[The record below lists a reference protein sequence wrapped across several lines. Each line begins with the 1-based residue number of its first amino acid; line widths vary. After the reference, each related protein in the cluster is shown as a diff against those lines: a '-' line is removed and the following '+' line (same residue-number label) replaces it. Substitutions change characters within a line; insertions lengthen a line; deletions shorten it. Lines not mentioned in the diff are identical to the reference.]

1 MSDSSLDE
9 LSAKI
14 TQFINQSDQ
23 VVAEVNSKIIPD
35 STMETHDLEPTEEIK
50 TGPLEDS
57 ISPDSEEPE
66 TLNRIDDCFDDTEDQ
81 FQPLEQLESQ
91 TSIHKSLNV
100 QEASTLSEE
109 KSHHSLEI
117 KETETPIESLEEEPV
132 QEKVEA
138 ENVEV
143 EVNIEVEEPENE
155 PDQEIKQNP
164 VNQSCEVK
172 SLDTSYDPAPGRLS
186 HSSSLAKMSQHSD
199 QSSRVTSD
207 IIRRPKSRNISA
219 LDSIE
224 VKSVSS
230 TTSSKYGIE
239 SKMFENTELWKF
251 VRQFIPPD
259 QESQVR
265 QKLQD
270 EMSQYSSRP
279 SSSRS
284 VNPLTLSHLRAR
296 ELTTPNNQPVNK
308 SGKSVVSEKRFM
320 DGITDSPVGSHKSS
334 TPDHSLM
341 DGWKYTRDAE
351 YLTGSIKS
359 RVYIFEVIY
368 EAEIVT
374 KI

>member
-23 VVAEVNSKIIPD
+23 VVADVNLKIIPD
-35 STMETHDLEPTEEIK
+35 STLETHDLEPTEEIK

-100 QEASTLSEE
+100 EEASTLSEE

-117 KETETPIESLEEEPV
+117 KEIPTPLESLEEEPV
-132 QEKVEA
+132 QEKSKEQNEPEKFEPVMQ
-138 ENVEV
+138 
-143 EVNIEVEEPENE
+143 VEEENE
-155 PDQEIKQNP
+155 PEQEIKQNP

-172 SLDTSYDPAPGRLS
+172 SLDTSYEPAPGRLS
-186 HSSSLAKMSQHSD
+186 HSSSLAKMSLHSD

-230 TTSSKYGIE
+230 TTSSKFGME

-351 YLTGSIKS
+351 YLTGSIKC
-359 RVYIFEVIY
+359 RVYYFEV
-368 EAEIVT
+368 T
-374 KI
+374 LF